1 MSAKLKSV
9 IFIVALCVVCS
20 LVLTFGATALKAPQ
34 ERNMLLDR
42 QANILR
48 AANLLPNGK
57 VRPEIIHEL
66 YAELIGEYYVAAD
79 GSLSVAADAAHT
91 LHIYTAYDTDTIT
104 RVILP
109 FTVKGAWGDIS
120 GYLALNPDLDTV
132 AGFTVYDH
140 NETAG
145 LGAEIAQAWFLD
157 QWRGKKLHDINGI
170 FQGIAIA
177 KGSADTGHPGFE
189 HAVDG
194 ISGATNTGK
203 ALSRG
208 LRLKLEQDL
217 PVLRKIDWG
226 QSPRPCQMPNDI
238 CGAFEPAVRY
248 TALAINIE
256 PGRMHFLEREFIVFD
271 GHITPVRRSRPQPER
286 VISKQSS

>member
-20 LVLTFGATALKAPQ
+20 LILTFGATALKAPQ

-42 QANILR
+42 QTNILR
-48 AANLLPNGK
+48 AANLLPEGK
-57 VRPEIIHEL
+57 ARPDTIHKL
-66 YAELIGEYYVAAD
+66 YAERIGEYFAAPD
-79 GSLSVAADAAHT
+79 GSLSLAADAAHT
-91 LHIYTAYDTDTIT
+91 LHIYTAHDADTVTQ
-104 RVILP
+104 VILS

-132 AGFTVYDH
+132 TGFTIYDH

-145 LGAEIAQAWFLD
+145 LGAEITQAWFQD
-157 QWRGKKLHDINGI
+157 QWRGKKLYDADGLL
-170 FQGIAIA
+170 QGITIA
-177 KGSADTGHPGFE
+177 KGSADTAHPGFG
-189 HAVDG
+189 HTVDG

-226 QSPRPCQMPNDI
+226 QSFQSD
-238 CGAFEPAVRY
+238 
-248 TALAINIE
+248 
-256 PGRMHFLEREFIVFD
+256 D
-271 GHITPVRRSRPQPER
+271 WRRS
-286 VISKQSS
+286 